1 MMENHVREERTGW
14 RDEQISRRHRRWGYD
29 CPAIDIDF
37 LLMEY
42 DRGRASALVEYK
54 HQRAQELQ
62 TSHPS
67 VEAFVDLANAANIP
81 AVVCR
86 YADDFSW
93 WFPSPL
99 NEKARHYIGEPKR
112 LSESEWVTLL
122 YQMRG
127 RSFPKELED
136 QLI

>member
-42 DRGRASALVEYK
+42 DRAKPSALVEYK
-54 HQRAQELQ
+54 HEKAQELQ
-62 TSHPS
+62 ISHPS
-67 VEAFVDLANAANIP
+67 VKALVNLANDADIP
-81 AVVCR
+81 AVLCR

-93 WFPSPL
+93 WYPSPL
-99 NEKARHYIGEPKR
+99 NEKARQYIGEPKR
-112 LSESEWVTLL
+112 LSESEWVAML
-122 YQMRG
+122 YHMRG
-127 RSFPKELED
+127 RPLPKELED
-136 QLI
+136 QLV